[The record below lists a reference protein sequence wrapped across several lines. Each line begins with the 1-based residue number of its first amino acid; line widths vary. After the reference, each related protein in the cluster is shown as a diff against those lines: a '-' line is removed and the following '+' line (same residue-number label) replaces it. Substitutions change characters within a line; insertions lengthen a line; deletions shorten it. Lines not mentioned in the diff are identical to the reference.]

1 VYQAASEDERPMFLK
16 LATSYLPCSPDRQ
29 LVEEMGACVEAM

>member
-16 LATSYLPCSPDRQ
+16 LATSYLPCSLDRQ
-29 LVEEMGACVEAM
+29 PVEMNGACVEAV